1 MILPKLANRPSGT
14 SQTRCIS
21 RGRKNPP
28 QSHVKTFGLRG
39 IVCCPALRSM
49 GRRRVR
55 RLARRVPRCP
65 SFCRAERLYVR
76 GRVCRRSER
85 PPLRQGRSIREINSV
100 NIDVLG
106 GNYSQEHLRIFG
118 AKSTRIL
125 ADASCGVESIDCQRL
140 TSFLLQC

>member
-21 RGRKNPP
+21 RGRENPP

-49 GRRRVR
+49 GRRRVKTC
-55 RLARRVPRCP
+55 APGPASP

-85 PPLRQGRSIREINSV
+85 PPLRQGRSIREINSI

-118 AKSTRIL
+118 AKSTKIL
-125 ADASCGVESIDCQRL
+125 TAVSCGVESVGCQML